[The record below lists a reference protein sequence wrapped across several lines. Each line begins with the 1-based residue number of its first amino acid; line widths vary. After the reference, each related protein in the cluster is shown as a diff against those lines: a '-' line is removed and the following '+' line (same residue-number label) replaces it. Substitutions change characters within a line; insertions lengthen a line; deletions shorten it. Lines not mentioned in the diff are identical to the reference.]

1 MLIAGR
7 QSARGSRARKLK
19 KKPPVLDYNSIG
31 EPTFML
37 SVRGVSSSALQQ
49 YIATTNKSL
58 QLPPSAA
65 MELSLING
73 PTSHVRDN
81 HVSVY
86 ICVNISPPPFV
97 FLVLLFSLIC
107 SIFSNCVQCLT
118 SKILGLLLPPPL
130 PPQVV
135 SGAPHLLTEL
145 LLDMME
151 VSAAPGDEQSRVP
164 FSQRKPHISG
174 KFLNISAPYHCS
186 VMEGALALFKK
197 DVAKYHLPGLSFQ
210 QLQLPVHDT
219 RTSCFLW
226 NDFCVPVFLFK
237 STDLRGER
245 TVLSGSVSVFKNSWG
260 KQTRTRTH
268 RFFSLLFVVC
278 LLYVCCMFV
287 VCLLHVC

>member
-1 MLIAGR
+1 M
-7 QSARGSRARKLK
+7 
-19 KKPPVLDYNSIG
+19 
-31 EPTFML
+31 
-37 SVRGVSSSALQQ
+37 
-49 YIATTNKSL
+49 
-58 QLPPSAA
+58 
-65 MELSLING
+65 
-73 PTSHVRDN
+73 
-81 HVSVY
+81 
-86 ICVNISPPPFV
+86 
-97 FLVLLFSLIC
+97 
-107 SIFSNCVQCLT
+107 
-118 SKILGLLLPPPL
+118 
-130 PPQVV
+130 V

-219 RTSCFLW
+219 RTLCFLW